1 MALKIGTEVEIKE
14 LGTRYDGFTGIIDG
28 HNDPGSMYFYSV
40 YLNELKESRNFK
52 FSELIVKEDRNIFKW
67 QILWRNINERSVNE
81 SNIIAINEQSALEEF
96 FEQFDKEYPI
106 QDIDIF
112 SVRR

>member
-28 HNDPGSMYFYSV
+28 HNEPNSMYFYSV

-52 FSELIVKEDRNIFKW
+52 FSELIVKEDRDIFKW
-67 QILWRNINERSVNE
+67 SILWRNINERSVNE
-81 SNIIAINEQSALEEF
+81 SCVVAINEQSALEEF
-96 FEQFDKEYPI
+96 FEQFNKEYPI

-112 SVRR
+112 SVRS